1 MEQVITCGLDVHKET
16 IFCALYQEGKKS
28 EVMQY
33 AAFTS
38 ELVQMAQM
46 LKDHGVKQ
54 IAMESTGIYWV
65 PVWNVLEKEGFKLLL
80 VNPYLI
86 KQMPGRKSDVKDSQW
101 IAQLLY
107 KGMLKAS
114 IVPCDRIRELRC
126 YSREYVKLQ
135 SYLTRVTQKM
145 ERILET
151 ANIRICSLVSKNN
164 SKTVIEIIKSI
175 IAGKQSIDDLLPLVH
190 GRILNAKGEEVKK
203 ALEGFIKPEHQFTLS
218 LAMQQY
224 ELYTLQCQR
233 VEAKMKSLCD
243 THYKE
248 EKALLESIPGIQAQA
263 AMQIIAETGA
273 DMSVFENSSKLTS
286 WVGLRPRNDESAGKI
301 KSKATTKGNSYL
313 RRIMVQVAWAASR
326 TKGSHCKEKY
336 QQLAA
341 RKSPKKALIA
351 LARKQLTVV
360 WNVLQYKQVY
370 DPTKQPAVSTERLE
384 QRMKYHQKQL
394 EKLNGLKTA

>member
-65 PVWNVLEKEGFKLLL
+65 PVWNVLEKEGFELLL

-175 IAGKQSIDDLLPLVH
+175 IAGEQSIDDLLPLVH

-203 ALEGFIKPEHQFTLS
+203 ALEGFIKSEHQFTLS

-224 ELYTLQCQR
+224 ELYTLQCQQ